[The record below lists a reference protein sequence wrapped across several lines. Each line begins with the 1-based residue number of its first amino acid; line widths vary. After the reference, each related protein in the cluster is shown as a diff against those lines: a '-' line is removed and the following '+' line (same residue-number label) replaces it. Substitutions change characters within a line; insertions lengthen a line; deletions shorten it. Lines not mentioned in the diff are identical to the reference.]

1 MDKPSQVADHRAR
14 TQALDAS
21 RSFVVQAPA
30 GSGKTEL
37 LIQRF
42 LVLLAGAQVPEEIIA
57 ITFTRKAAGE
67 MRDRILHALESARS
81 EQAPEDAHE
90 RHTWQL
96 ARRALTRDTDQGWE
110 LLDNPARLRIQTIDA
125 LCASLSRQMPVLSRF
140 GALPEIVENAQ
151 PLYLEAAGNTLA
163 DLESNEEWSDAV
175 ATLVQHM
182 DNRLDRLQGLVAAML
197 ASRDR
202 WLRHIVGTNDPKLQR
217 EMLEVAMAHRITDVL
232 GNLVELF
239 PSKRAPLMAELG
251 CFAASNLLQDDA
263 SAISSCAGLEDLPGP
278 DLEDRDAW
286 EGIAALLLTQK
297 GDFRKIVTKKQGFPS
312 KSSSRIPD
320 DKVDPDTMK
329 AAMQDLLEDLQGEE
343 ALRENLSL
351 LQVMPPAK
359 YTERDWEIVQALVQ
373 LLRMAAAHLEV
384 VFSER
389 GQVDFMALVQAATLA
404 LGEPEAPTDLAL
416 ALDHRIQHLLVDE
429 YQDTSFSQY
438 ELLVRLTAGWQ
449 PEDGRTLFVV
459 GDPMQ
464 SIYRFREA
472 EVGLFLTAVE
482 HGIGQVPLHPLQLMV
497 NFRSQQGIVDWINR
511 HFPSVLPGYDDANEG
526 AVSYAKST
534 PFHPADEGTSVTMH
548 LSQGRDDAREA
559 HQVLSLVEQAR
570 VKHPLGTI
578 AILVRART
586 HLVEITTH
594 LKRAGLRF
602 QAVEI
607 ERLDR
612 RTVVQD
618 LLALTRALSHLG
630 DRIAWL
636 AVLRAPCCG
645 LTLADLHGLACGGE
659 DRTIIDLLGD
669 AECIARLSEEGQVR
683 IARILPILE
692 RALSERERSTLR
704 SSVEGVWIALGG
716 PACVHDRT
724 DLEDAESFFRLL
736 EKLGMEEG
744 TADLASLEKRVEQL
758 FAAPDAQADESIQV
772 MTMHKAKG
780 LEFDTVIVPG
790 LSRFPPPDDSQLL
803 HWLEHRRGTGER
815 ELVLAPINA
824 HGEESISA
832 KYLKR
837 IEKMK
842 RRLEDGRL
850 LYVSATR
857 AKHQLH
863 LLSFLVWDENKG
875 TQKDPNPDSLMAHLH
890 PHAVPVEGVPEGP
903 EDDRHPT
910 GPRPS
915 TPASEV
921 PGQVTGRLRLITA
934 WQQPQPPESIEAPNP
949 PAPAVDPD
957 DVIPFEWAGET
968 AMAVGTV
975 VHRLLQQIGT
985 IGIERLEPTDRDR
998 LEQTGYEL
1006 LKQIAIPEDRLDAA
1020 YADVREALQSTLQ
1033 DDRGKWILSGQ
1044 HHDAGCELALSAR
1057 MEGGVDHIIIDR
1069 TFVDEAGT
1077 LWIID
1082 YKAST
1087 HTGGGLNEFLDQ
1099 QQERYCEQLE
1109 RYANVMAR
1117 MGDHPVRLGLYFP
1130 LLKGWRQWDFTAG

>member
-1 MDKPSQVADHRAR
+1 MAKPSQVADHRAR

-42 LVLLAGAQVPEEIIA
+42 LVLLAGAEVPEEIIA

-67 MRDRILHALESARS
+67 MRDRILLALESARS

-96 ARRALTRDTDQGWE
+96 ARRALTRDTDQSWE

-163 DLESNEEWSDAV
+163 DLESNAEWSDAV

-217 EMLEVAMAHRITDVL
+217 EMLEAAMAHRITEVL
-232 GNLVELF
+232 GSLVKLF
-239 PSKRAPLMAELG
+239 PAKKASLMAELA
-251 CFAASNLLQDDA
+251 CFAASNLSQDDA
-263 SAISSCAGLEDLPGP
+263 SAIPSCADLKGLPGP
-278 DLEDRDAW
+278 DLKDRTAW

-297 GDFRKIVTKKQGFPS
+297 GDFRKTVTKKQGFPS

-343 ALRENLSL
+343 ALREKLGL
-351 LQVMPPAK
+351 LQAMPPAS
-359 YTERDWEIVQALVQ
+359 YGERDWEIVQALVQ

-389 GQVDFMALVQAATLA
+389 GQVDFTALVQAATRA

-416 ALDHRIQHLLVDE
+416 AVDHRIQHLLVDE
-429 YQDTSFSQY
+429 FQDTSFSQY

-449 PEDGRTLFVV
+449 PNDGRTLFVV

-482 HGIGQVPLHPLQLMV
+482 HGIGQVPLQPLQLKV
-497 NFRSQQGIVDWINR
+497 NFRSQQGIVDWINT

-526 AVSYAKST
+526 AVSYAEST
-534 PFHPADEGTSVTMH
+534 PFHPAEEGTAVTMH
-548 LSQGRDDAREA
+548 LSQGRDDVSEA
-559 HQVLSLVEQAR
+559 HNILSLVEKAR
-570 VKHPLGTI
+570 ARHPQGTV

-586 HLVEITTH
+586 HLAEITTH

-612 RTVVQD
+612 CTVVQD
-618 LLALTRALSHLG
+618 LLALTRALSHPG

-645 LTLADLHGLACGGE
+645 LTLADLHGLACAGE

-669 AECIARLSEEGQVR
+669 AECIARLSKEGQVR

-692 RALSERERSTLR
+692 RALSERERSVLR
-704 SSVEGVWIALGG
+704 SRVEGVWIALGG

-736 EKLGMEEG
+736 EKLGKEEG

-790 LSRFPPPDDSQLL
+790 LSRIPPQDDSQLL
-803 HWLEHRRGTGER
+803 HWLEHRRETGER

-832 KYLKR
+832 KYLRR

-850 LYVSATR
+850 LYVAATR
-857 AKHQLH
+857 AKRQLH
-863 LLSFLVWDENKG
+863 LLGSLVWDENKG
-875 TQKDPNPDSLMAHLH
+875 TQKDPNPDSLMAHLY
-890 PHAVPVEGVPEGP
+890 PHAVQGEGVFEGP
-903 EDDRHPT
+903 EEALPPT

-915 TPASEV
+915 TPASEG
-921 PGQVTGRLRLITA
+921 PFQVTGRLRLTAA
-934 WQQPQPPESIEAPNP
+934 WQLPQPPESIEAPHP

-985 IGIERLEPTDRDR
+985 IGIERLEPADRDR
-998 LEQTGYEL
+998 LEQTGHEL
-1006 LKQIAIPEDRLDAA
+1006 LKQMAIPEDRLDAA

-1033 DDRGKWILSGQ
+1033 DDRGQWILSGQ

-1057 MEGGVDHIIIDR
+1057 LEEGVDHIVIDR
-1069 TFVDEAGT
+1069 TFNAKEASLERFDLNT
-1077 LWIID
+1077 T
-1082 YKAST
+1082 KE
-1087 HTGGGLNEFLDQ
+1087 TGGRRD
-1099 QQERYCEQLE
+1099 
-1109 RYANVMAR
+1109 
-1117 MGDHPVRLGLYFP
+1117 
-1130 LLKGWRQWDFTAG
+1130 